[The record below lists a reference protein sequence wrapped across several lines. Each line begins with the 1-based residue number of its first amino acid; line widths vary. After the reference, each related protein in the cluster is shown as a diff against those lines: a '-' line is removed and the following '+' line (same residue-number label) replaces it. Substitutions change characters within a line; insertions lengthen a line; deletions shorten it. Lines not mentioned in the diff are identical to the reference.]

1 MKKTR
6 AYTLAEIVITIIVIA
21 IVAAITVKAS
31 RAKLDSIITYTYYAG
46 YSTIKTV
53 ASQMMVDFS
62 SKEYAGLDPG
72 PNEEGCSEIPIA
84 HEVCNGGVNVC
95 EAGYEYKD
103 GGYTECINIVRTVP
117 RVGKAASK
125 RLDEQKTFCEKFA
138 EYVNTNE
145 NSDALAKSGSNYVQ
159 CSGSQISPTDNDFS
173 AKKADL
179 VLRNGMRIYNASQ
192 DPSEIED
199 LDGIGPSDSL
209 SEKFLLMLGDASNN
223 VTNSNAVGYTLYID
237 IDGASGPSTKWQDV
251 FPIYVTLSGK
261 VIPAFSS
268 VSGVGGAD
276 KKYLQTS
283 VERVDGKKITW
294 PAKSVS
300 FRESACKSGYIP
312 SKNPTGNHTCSYCS
326 EFAAI
331 PLSRV
336 DYEQSCDAPG
346 VVCRMKIIKPI
357 KGGL

>member
-72 PNEEGCSEIPIA
+72 PHEEGCTGEPIA
-84 HEVCNGGVNVC
+84 HEVCNGGEWVC

-103 GGYTECINIVRTVP
+103 ANYDTCISVVRTVP

-125 RLDEQKTFCEKFA
+125 LLDEQKTFCEKFA

-145 NSDALAKSGSNYVQ
+145 NSDALTKSGSNYVQ

-192 DPSEIED
+192 DVEE
-199 LDGIGPSDSL
+199 LTHLNNIGPANP
-209 SEKFLLMLGDASNN
+209 ERFLLFKSPDDNTLVMD
-223 VTNSNAVGYTLYID
+223 NSNQYGYTLYID

-261 VIPAFSS
+261 VIPAFSP

-283 VERVDGKKITW
+283 VEKVDGKKITW

-312 SKNPTGNHTCSYCS
+312 SENPTGNHTCSYCKES
-326 EFAAI
+326 ATI

-336 DYEQSCDAPG
+336 DYEQSCDDDG
-346 VVCRMKIIKPI
+346 IVCRMKIIKPI